1 MLTKGL
7 VKKTMDKLPLSF
19 TLDELIDELIFVEK
33 VEKGIAQSENNQTNS
48 KQEAKAKLKFNKTYP
63 Q

>member
-33 VEKGIAQSENNQTNS
+33 VEKGIAQSEHNQTNS
-48 KQEAKAKLKFNKTYP
+48 KQEAKAKLKKWLK
-63 Q
+63 

>member
-7 VKKTMDKLPLSF
+7 VKKTIDKLPLSF

-33 VEKGIAQSENNQTNS
+33 VENGIAQSENNQTNS
-48 KQEAKAKLKFNKTYP
+48 KQEAKAKLKKWLK
-63 Q
+63 

>member
-33 VEKGIAQSENNQTNS
+33 VENAIAQSENNQTNS
-48 KQEAKAKLKFNKTYP
+48 KQEAKAKLKKWLK
-63 Q
+63 

>member
-33 VEKGIAQSENNQTNS
+33 VEKGISQSENNQTNS
-48 KQEAKAKLKFNKTYP
+48 KQEAKAKLKKWLK
-63 Q
+63 